1 MFAKISYGAA
11 GSLIIKLIII
21 INNIGLCCA
30 YFIIFG
36 TTCKNLISIFVD
48 EESYWV
54 TSYHNYIFILFIF
67 LIMFFLV
74 YRENLDSLKSA
85 SFLGV
90 MGITI
95 FFICLNIIFF
105 YKISQG
111 KIEPLTSEMLWPN
124 GKPLDIIGSL
134 PTVFLAF
141 TFQFNV
147 FPIFFTLKNKTMPE
161 MMKATLIA
169 VCFCTI
175 VYSTTGIMGYIM
187 YRDELKD
194 TILQALTMDVRK
206 YKGKDNFL
214 IVMLILINIGF
225 LFSSTMSIPLM
236 FFSLKNN
243 FVNSIIFCKK
253 KFFVKKVESINVDNR
268 TSIVSSSETFENIG
282 ELSNSEDDVTNNLS
296 NVDKYKNTPMTKI
309 VKYVIITILY
319 FFICFVAIVIPELKV
334 VNFLFHIIIDLQ
346 FSWLYCC

>member
-1 MFAKISYGAA
+1 MFAKITYGAA
-11 GSLIIKLIII
+11 GSLFVKLIII

-36 TTCKNLISIFVD
+36 TTCKNLVSVFVD
-48 EESYWV
+48 EDSFWV

-67 LIMFFLV
+67 LVMFSLV
-74 YRENLDSLKSA
+74 YKENLDSLRSA

-90 MGITI
+90 LGITI

-105 YKISQG
+105 YKIAQG
-111 KIEPLTSEMLWPN
+111 KIESPTSEMLWPA
-124 GKPLDIIGSL
+124 GTTLDIIGCL

-147 FPIFFTLKNKTMPE
+147 FPIFFTLKNKTKPE
-161 MMKATLIA
+161 MIKGTIIA
-169 VCFCTI
+169 VAFCTI
-175 VYSTTGIMGYIM
+175 TYSVTGIMGYIM

-194 TILQALTMDVRK
+194 TILQALTSDVKK

-214 IVMLILINIGF
+214 IVLLVFINIGF

-253 KFFVKKVESINVDNR
+253 KFFNVNVETFSGDKKTCIVR
-268 TSIVSSSETFENIG
+268 TSGNSNGFG
-282 ELSNSEDDVTNNLS
+282 GLSQSEDDMTNQPS
-296 NVDKYKNTPMTKI
+296 MDKYNHTPMTKM

-319 FFICFVAIVIPELKV
+319 IFICFVAIVIPELKV
-334 VNFLFHIIIDLQ
+334 VMIILN
-346 FSWLYCC
+346 